1 MRLKSLIILVV
12 GLMLVSCSPSYETQR
27 GVLEKLVAW
36 NRIGSSADVWIIKH
50 NFFGENEKVGLVFG
64 FLNDYEFCRE
74 VAELYMKRYPDSRY
88 SCAVAN

>member
-12 GLMLVSCSPSYETQR
+12 GFMLVSCSPSYETQR

-36 NRIGSSADVWIIKH
+36 YRVGSSSDVWIIKH
-50 NFFGENEKVGLVFG
+50 NMFGDNEKVGLVFG

-74 VAELYMKRYPDSRY
+74 VAELYMKRYPADNY
-88 SCAVAN
+88 SCALAN